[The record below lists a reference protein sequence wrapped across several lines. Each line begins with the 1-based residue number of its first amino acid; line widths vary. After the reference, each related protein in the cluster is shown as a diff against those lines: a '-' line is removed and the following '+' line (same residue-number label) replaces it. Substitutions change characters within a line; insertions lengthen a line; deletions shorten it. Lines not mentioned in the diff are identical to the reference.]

1 MNLSKSFK
9 VIACIVLLASMMSGC
24 VKSVHLKD
32 LMVVEA
38 LAVDK
43 GEDNVNITAQ
53 TLKLNMSSGGQNGN
67 APQGG
72 MTMNTDEQG
81 NSISDA
87 VANLSENLSK
97 KAFFGQNKLFVLGS
111 DFCSD
116 ELKNEMDYFIR
127 SSDVRADMAVCIAD
141 GTAKS
146 VIESKE
152 NDTDIPA
159 ENMVNLMKIGEE
171 AGTSAYVT
179 AGDLLNMNA
188 DKTTDIYLPVLKKNK
203 DRDNVTAQGIGLFSH
218 GRLVYVTD
226 KEETLGFLLASGKT
240 KNCTL
245 SFEAPE
251 LGKVGVELSD
261 TRVKKKMKIE
271 DGNMIFEVK
280 IESQFI
286 INEIENGMTK
296 KIDDN
301 ALEQIHRYAEK
312 ELEALCRKG
321 FYACQSHG
329 SDALRTGEYL
339 AKDSYESYKKLSDDW
354 NTYYQT
360 VKISPSAKVKLK
372 KFGDNT
378 QLS

>member
-1 MNLSKSFK
+1 MNLSKSFRII
-9 VIACIVLLASMMSGC
+9 VSIVLIASMLSGC

-43 GEDNVNITAQ
+43 GGDNVNITAQ

-72 MTMNTDEQG
+72 MTMNTDEKG

-97 KAFFGQNKLFVLGS
+97 KVFFGQNKLFVLS
-111 DFCSD
+111 RDFCRE

-127 SSDVRADMAVCIAD
+127 SSDVRSDMAVCIAD

-159 ENMVNLMKIGEE
+159 ENMVYLMKNGEE

-179 AGDLLNMNA
+179 AGDMLNMNA

-218 GRLVYVTD
+218 GRLVHITD
-226 KEETLGFLLASGKT
+226 NEETMGFLLVQGKA

-245 SFEAPE
+245 SFEVPE
-251 LGKVGVELSD
+251 LGRVGVELSD
-261 TRVKKKMKIE
+261 TKAEKKMKIE
-271 DGNMIFEVK
+271 NGNMVFEVK
-280 IESQFI
+280 IKGQFI
-286 INEIENGMTK
+286 INEIEKGMTK
-296 KIDDN
+296 EIDDT
-301 ALEQIHRYAEK
+301 ALEQIRRYTER
-312 ELEALCRKG
+312 EIESLCRKG
-321 FYACQSHG
+321 FDACQSHG
-329 SDALRTGEYL
+329 SDALKTGEYL
-339 AKDSYESYKKLSDDW
+339 AKDSYDSYKKISDEWD
-354 NTYYQT
+354 TYYKT
-360 VKISPSAKVKLK
+360 VKISPSANVKLK

>member
-1 MNLSKSFK
+1 MNLSKGFK
-9 VIACIVLLASMMSGC
+9 IIVSIVLLVSMLSGC

-43 GEDNVNITAQ
+43 SGDNIKISAQ
-53 TLKLNMSSGGQNGN
+53 TLKLNMSSGGQDGN
-67 APQGG
+67 EPQGG

-97 KAFFGQNKLFVLGS
+97 KVFFGQNKLFILS
-111 DFCSD
+111 RDFCSE

-127 SSDVRADMAVCIAD
+127 SSDVRSDMAVCIAD

-146 VIESKE
+146 IVESKE

-159 ENMVNLMKIGEE
+159 ENMVYLMKNGEE
-171 AGTSAYVT
+171 AGISAYVT
-179 AGDLLNMNA
+179 VGDLLNMDA
-188 DKTTDIYLPVLKKNK
+188 DKTADIYLPVLKKSR

-218 GRLVYVTD
+218 GKLVHITD
-226 KEETLGFLLASGKT
+226 KEETMGFLLVLGKA
-240 KNCTL
+240 KNCPL
-245 SFEAPE
+245 SFEVPE
-251 LGKVGVELSD
+251 LGRVGIELSD
-261 TRVKKKMKIE
+261 TKAEKKLKIE
-271 DGNMIFEVK
+271 NGNMIFEVK
-280 IESQFI
+280 ITGQFI

-296 KIDDN
+296 EIDDT
-301 ALEQIHRYAEK
+301 ALEKICRYTERK
-312 ELEALCRKG
+312 IESLCRKG
-321 FYACQSHG
+321 FNACQSHG
-329 SDALRTGEYL
+329 SDALKTGEYL
-339 AKDSYESYKKLSDDW
+339 AKDSYDSYKKLSDEWD
-354 NTYYQT
+354 TYYQT
-360 VKISPSAKVKLK
+360 VKISPSASVQLK